1 MSQKRKVYSPQLRSQ
16 VALAAVRG
24 DKTIHEVAHR
34 YGVSPQMVIKM
45 KSRLLDRIEELFQDG
60 RATKSQSC
68 SSPGMSQEELI
79 SLIGHLE
86 IENEWLKK
94 KVAQFD

>member
-1 MSQKRKVYSPQLRSQ
+1 MSQKRKVYSPKLRSQ

-24 DKTIHEVAHR
+24 DKTIHEVAQR

-60 RATKSQSC
+60 QPRRNQVPVRRCRMRNSYR
-68 SSPGMSQEELI
+68 
-79 SLIGHLE
+79 
-86 IENEWLKK
+86 
-94 KVAQFD
+94 